1 MNMINGVI
9 VKMRGTH
16 ACTKLKV
23 CVYVECVVCLY
34 NLKMCGG
41 VVSEGV
47 CASVYVQRYVY
58 R

>member
-1 MNMINGVI
+1 M
-9 VKMRGTH
+9 
-16 ACTKLKV
+16 
-23 CVYVECVVCLY
+23 YVECVVCLY

-47 CASVYVQRYVY
+47 RSLCRGVCKCKVCVRLYMYVCVQRYVY